1 MKLTTEQLFNIFSGT
16 APDTEFYEK
25 SKKLYTDMRTHANG
39 EVPKKIIEERRPSE
53 SPDTKDYRVK
63 IYVSKTKNPVSK
75 VLQSLSKI
83 RRSADW
89 SIDYLTER
97 PAVIVEEESLENYC
111 ERNYPGYDSVTN
123 WVFSD
128 LLKANAL
135 DANAVVAV
143 LPMSFDVAENEYYK
157 PIAITFHSDQ
167 VLYFDELN
175 GEAVLRSKAK
185 SRFALEN
192 GLQSEGGVFYVISS
206 TVIERWEQTKD
217 GYSRVVQQPHSL
229 GVMPAF
235 RLKGVFVEQLGNTV
249 LRESR
254 LAPMLPSLTEAA
266 REYSDLQAAK
276 VQHMHPLFWY
286 YDTKDCP
293 SCAGIGKIPEKSGA
307 PKQCGKCNG
316 TGKVKFSPYAHIAV
330 DPPGLGQNAPPSP
343 PAGYITRDVE
353 IIKHQDESVKQ
364 HLFDALSSINMQFL
378 DQTPLN
384 ISGEAK
390 AVDREELNNF
400 VYNFAEDLVY
410 AMDKVYYFI
419 NEWRYSLVVT
429 DKDKRR
435 AMLPSITVP
444 QNFDLLPSG
453 YLVDEIKKGKDANL
467 NPFIIAA
474 LERSYATKQFYTK
487 PELADQIGLYFD
499 LDPLA
504 GFSVDEKM
512 SLLSNKGI
520 TMLDYVISSNITS
533 FIKRAIEEDAAFTSK
548 TFSQQQEVIR
558 KYGEEKLKEIEKE
571 RANVKLPDDALNQDE
586 Q

>member
-1 MKLTTEQLFNIFSGT
+1 MKLTTEKLINIFNG
-16 APDTEFYEK
+16 AVPATEFYEK
-25 SKKLYTDMRTHANG
+25 SKKLYTAMRMHANG
-39 EVPKKIIEERRPSE
+39 EVPTQIIEERRPSE

-89 SIDYLTER
+89 SIDYPTER
-97 PAVIVEEESLENYC
+97 PAVIIEEESLENYC
-111 ERNYPGYDSVTN
+111 EKNYPGYDSVTN

-157 PIAITFHSDQ
+157 PIAIIFHSDQ
-167 VLYFDELN
+167 VLHFDEHS

-192 GLQSEGGVFYVISS
+192 NLEVEGSVFYVITK

-217 GYSRVVQQPHSL
+217 GYSRVAQQLHTL
-229 GVMPAF
+229 GEMPAF
-235 RLKGVFVEQLGNTV
+235 RLKGVFVEQIDSTV

-276 VQHMHPLFWY
+276 VQHMYPLFWY
-286 YDTKDCP
+286 YDTKECT
-293 SCAGIGKIPEKSGA
+293 SCKGVGKTPDKNGP
-307 PKQCGKCNG
+307 PKVCGTCNG

-330 DPPGLGQNAPPSP
+330 DPPRLGESAPPTP
-343 PAGYITRDVE
+343 PAGYVSRDVE

-364 HLFDALSSINMQFL
+364 HLFEALGSVNMQFL

-390 AVDREELNNF
+390 SVDREELNNF

-419 NEWRYSLVVT
+419 NEWRYSVVVP
-429 DKDKRR
+429 DRVKRK
-435 AMLPSITVP
+435 AMLPRIAVP
-444 QNFDLLPSG
+444 QNFDLLPTG
-453 YLVDEIKKGKDANL
+453 YLVDEIKKAKEAKI
-467 NPFIIAA
+467 NPFIIAT
-474 LERSYATKQFYTK
+474 LERDYATKQLYTK
-487 PELADQIGLYFD
+487 PELADQIDLYFK

-504 GFSVDEKM
+504 GFTVDEKM
-512 SLLSNKGI
+512 SLLSNRGI
-520 TMLDYVISSNITS
+520 TTVDYVVSSNITA
-533 FIKRAIEEDAAFTSK
+533 FIKRAI
-548 TFSQQQEVIR
+548 Q
-558 KYGEEKLKEIEKE
+558 EEKNFTLKKLSEQRDVIYRYGREKIAEIEKE
-571 RANVKLPDDALNQDE
+571 RAALQLPGEAFNE
-586 Q
+586 E